1 MQAREQHTMDKE
13 EQLLRKRIRELAS
26 VCQRRDIPTHTD
38 FLNLN
43 EQTIFHSMSQEL
55 AGASYRLTGGYSLAE
70 RKIVC
75 FLPSYTQEEIPPISC
90 VEVAP
95 LNARFA
101 EDLTHRD
108 YLGAVMN
115 LGIERSKVGDIL
127 IEDGKGYI
135 FALEEMAPYIADQLS
150 TIRRTSVTAK
160 VCPLV
165 DLAIQPRLERMEGSV
180 ASERLD
186 NILAF
191 VYRSSRSR
199 IVPYIEGEKVF
210 VNGKLAAKSGL
221 LLKPGDIVSV
231 RGLGKFRYCGVE
243 NETKKGRLFVA
254 AERFV

>member
-1 MQAREQHTMDKE
+1 MSAYREMKIDKSLY
-13 EQLLRKRIRELAS
+13 QPR
-26 VCQRRDIPTHTD
+26 
-38 FLNLN
+38 
-43 EQTIFHSMSQEL
+43 
-55 AGASYRLTGGYSLAE
+55 GGFF
-70 RKIVC
+70 R
-75 FLPSYTQEEIPPISC
+75 
-90 VEVAP
+90 
-95 LNARFA
+95 
-101 EDLTHRD
+101 
-108 YLGAVMN
+108 
-115 LGIERSKVGDIL
+115 
-127 IEDGKGYI
+127 
-135 FALEEMAPYIADQLS
+135 ALEEMAPYIADQLS

-165 DLAIQPRLERMEGSV
+165 DLAIQPRFERMEGSV